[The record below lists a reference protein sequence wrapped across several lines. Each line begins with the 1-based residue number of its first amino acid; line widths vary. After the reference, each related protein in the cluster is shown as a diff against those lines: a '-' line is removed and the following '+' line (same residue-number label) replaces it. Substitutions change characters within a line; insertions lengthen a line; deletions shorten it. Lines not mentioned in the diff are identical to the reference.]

1 MDNHLA
7 DMIGMLGTA
16 NIVGAYMLLQFN
28 RIDAKGL
35 AFNCINLCGAI
46 LLLISLLVNFNLA
59 SFVIEVFWIAA
70 SLVGLV
76 QYFRRRQARAGED
89 PG

>member
-1 MDNHLA
+1 VESNLA
-7 DMIGMLGTA
+7 DIIGMLGTA

-76 QYFRRRQARAGED
+76 RYYQRRRQGV
-89 PG
+89 GS

>member
-7 DMIGMLGTA
+7 DIIGMLGTA

-35 AFNCINLCGAI
+35 ALNCINLCGAI
-46 LLLISLLVNFNLA
+46 LLLISLLVKRDGEVGFFL
-59 SFVIEVFWIAA
+59 SFSYSTIFF
-70 SLVGLV
+70 SSSFL
-76 QYFRRRQARAGED
+76 
-89 PG
+89 

>member
-1 MDNHLA
+1 MESNLA
-7 DMIGMLGTA
+7 DIIGMLGTA

-76 QYFRRRQARAGED
+76 RYYQRRRQGV
-89 PG
+89 GS

>member
-1 MDNHLA
+1 VSNHLA
-7 DMIGMLGTA
+7 DIIGMLGTA

-76 QYFRRRQARAGED
+76 RYYQRRRQGL
-89 PG
+89 GS